1 MRTLALIT
9 LTFAL
14 TPALCGIS
22 HAQKSPPANPDL
34 SRGTGS
40 SQKIVTADWQALHDR
55 WQAAAE
61 ELKIPGMA
69 VVVVK
74 GDQVVLLD
82 VIGVCDP
89 AGKQRV
95 TPHSPFYLASATKS
109 FTALGVAI
117 LVEEGKVKL
126 DEPVRTYLP
135 RFTLANGDIAKTI
148 TVRDLLCHR
157 YGLNSEPISMA
168 EAYLGNITD
177 DRYYALLVAVRPGKE
192 FSYSNLHYTLA
203 GRIIEAVS
211 GKPWQTFLAERVFAP
226 LHMQD
231 STCLASKLYANPLAA
246 WPMVAKNGKWEL
258 APLIKNDAV
267 MHAAGGMGASA
278 VDLGN
283 WLRFQLTGKTP
294 DGRQL
299 ISPDLLREVHK
310 RQVISERPDTGPED
324 FVRDGYSLGWFT
336 GAFHERPML
345 EHGGGYIGTATV
357 VSFLPQDKM
366 GVAVLVNESRPG
378 VPLMIAADVY
388 AKLLNLPEVDL
399 LPWVRENT
407 AKSQKRAAA
416 IVERTWQAPT
426 ARQGLSLPIDR
437 YVGKYSSPIW
447 GDAQVTASDDKLV
460 LRIGMLDLHWQTLGE
475 DRFEAEIPGSGIFPG
490 RFQPDEQ
497 KQIKGFVVITP
508 LGDAE
513 FSRVK

>member
-1 MRTLALIT
+1 MRMLTLFT
-9 LTFAL
+9 LTISAAL
-14 TPALCGIS
+14 MLCS
-22 HAQKSPPANPDL
+22 TAHAQKSTPTTSD
-34 SRGTGS
+34 S
-40 SQKIVTADWQALHDR
+40 SQVIVPADWQALHDR
-55 WQAAAE
+55 WQTAAE
-61 ELKIPGMA
+61 ELKIPGLA

-82 VIGVCDP
+82 AIGVCDP

-95 TPHSPFYLASATKS
+95 TPRSPFYLASVTKS

-126 DEPVRTYLP
+126 DEPVQTYLP
-135 RFTLANGDIAKTI
+135 RFTLADKEKAKTV

-157 YGLNSEPISMA
+157 YGLDSQPISMA

-177 DRYYALLVAVRPGKE
+177 DRYYALLAAVRPRKE

-226 LHMQD
+226 LQMHD
-231 STCLASKLYANPLAA
+231 ATCLASKLYANPLVA
-246 WPMVAKNGKWEL
+246 WPMATKNGKWEL
-258 APLIKNDAV
+258 APVVKNDAV

-278 VDLGN
+278 ADLGN

-299 ISPDLLREVHK
+299 ISPELLREVHK
-310 RQVISERPDTGPED
+310 RQVISTRPDSGPKD

-336 GAFHERPML
+336 GAFHEHPML

-357 VSFLPQDKM
+357 VSFLPQDQI
-366 GVAVLVNESRPG
+366 GVAVLVNEAQAG

-399 LPWVRENT
+399 LPWVRENRV
-407 AKSQKRAAA
+407 KSQKRAES
-416 IVERTWQAPT
+416 IVERVWQAP
-426 ARQGLSLPIDR
+426 AAKQGLSLPVER
-437 YVGKYSSPIW
+437 YVGKFSSSTW
-447 GDAQVTASDDKLV
+447 GDAQVTACEEKLI
-460 LRIGMLDLHWQTLGE
+460 LRIGMLQLRWHTLGE
-475 DRFEAEIPGSGIFPG
+475 DRFEIEVPGSGVVPG
-490 RFQPDEQ
+490 RFDPDNQ
-497 KQIKGFVVITP
+497 GGVNGFTISSP
-508 LGDAE
+508 LGKSD
-513 FSRVK
+513 FSRVE